1 MQWEIEKSIDNEI
14 ILFGEKLK
22 DIITETRKYKSEN
35 ALSMKTEIEEVVI
48 TADDKLAE
56 LFKQTVSDIKA
67 CCHTKNIKIIQ

>member
-1 MQWEIEKSIDNEI
+1 MQWETENSVNNEI

-48 TADDKLAE
+48 NTDDKFME
-56 LFKQTVSDIKA
+56 LFKQTSNDIKA
-67 CCHTKNIKIIQ
+67 CCRAKNIKIIQ